1 MESDEIR
8 DWTSYSAIIRI
19 ETGRIGVH
27 DFRTPFPRRFEDFSS
42 TFSRFIYIYIH
53 IFSPLSSQKIG
64 HTILRRI
71 VFFFFF
77 NRVLVATDATRVAAS
92 STI

>member
-1 MESDEIR
+1 MESGEIR

-42 TFSRFIYIYIH
+42 TFSRFIYIH
-53 IFSPLSSQKIG
+53 IFSPLSSKKIG
-64 HTILRRI
+64 HTILRKI
-71 VFFFFF
+71 VLFFFF

>member
-1 MESDEIR
+1 MESGEIR

-27 DFRTPFPRRFEDFSS
+27 DFRTPFPRRFEDFSP
-42 TFSRFIYIYIH
+42 RFHALYIYIH
-53 IFSPLSSQKIG
+53 IFSPLSSKKIG

-71 VFFFFF
+71 VLFFFF